1 MICCEIYIFWS
12 VFFQIRIEYG
22 YLQSKSP
29 YSVQIGELRTIKNPY
44 IEIVHTG
51 NNIDPTISAFSDFG
65 ETPYILVFSRKIQA
79 IKPFITGKI
88 EKLDF
93 WDPNNSTNF
102 KHQYLKNHEC
112 KVNQP
117 GYQSKAYWI
126 LFMKRYFDDNVYSY
140 RFRDIAVRR

>member
-51 NNIDPTISAFSDFG
+51 NNIDPTISTFSDFG

-93 WDPNNSTNF
+93 
-102 KHQYLKNHEC
+102 
-112 KVNQP
+112 
-117 GYQSKAYWI
+117 
-126 LFMKRYFDDNVYSY
+126 
-140 RFRDIAVRR
+140 